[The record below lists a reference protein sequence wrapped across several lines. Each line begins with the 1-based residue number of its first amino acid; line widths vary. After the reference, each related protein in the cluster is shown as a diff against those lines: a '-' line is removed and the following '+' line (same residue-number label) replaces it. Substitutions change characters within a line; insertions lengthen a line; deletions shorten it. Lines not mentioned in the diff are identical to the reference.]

1 MEKLTDMKEVSRI
14 ARSFMRKWDSGVLST
29 QYETE
34 GSDYPFGTLCP
45 FVITEEGD
53 VVVLISNIAV
63 HTKNVKANHRVGFTV
78 FDLEASHKQAA
89 PRVCLVGDAT
99 IVDEEKEPERYEQI
113 SEKYLTFF
121 PMARNYFKA
130 HDFYFYTIRPK
141 HIHFIRTFGQI
152 YNYSAEGNWT
162 LPTPEWKGSEDSAIE
177 HMNTDHKDTL
187 MKYSRTFL
195 DKETEDVTVMAVDG
209 EGFHMKV
216 EDKVHYLNFPT
227 SAFDNAGLRREFVAL
242 AKNC

>member
-53 VVVLISNIAV
+53 IVVLISNIAV

-89 PRVCLVGDAT
+89 PRVCLVGDAE
-99 IVDEEKEPERYEQI
+99 IVDVSI
-113 SEKYLTFF
+113 SIPAYVYYIVKVQVS
-121 PMARNYFKA
+121 
-130 HDFYFYTIRPK
+130 HSSFY
-141 HIHFIRTFGQI
+141 
-152 YNYSAEGNWT
+152 
-162 LPTPEWKGSEDSAIE
+162 PT
-177 HMNTDHKDTL
+177 
-187 MKYSRTFL
+187 
-195 DKETEDVTVMAVDG
+195 
-209 EGFHMKV
+209 
-216 EDKVHYLNFPT
+216 T
-227 SAFDNAGLRREFVAL
+227 STMPGVNSYAL
-242 AKNC
+242 FS